1 MPKRGISVTLA
12 TDNLLWL
19 RTQAAA
25 GKRRSLSEALD
36 RLVTEARLAGRVV
49 EGAVKSVVGTID
61 LAGDDPDLSGA
72 DDYIA
77 GLFMSS
83 ARNRPRRSLGAG
95 EPVVVRERPPKYTA
109 SARRNR
115 RRRG

>member
-1 MPKRGISVTLA
+1 MKCYRIFMPKRGVSVTLA

-36 RLVTEARLAGRVV
+36 RLVTEARLSGRVV
-49 EGAVKSVVGTID
+49 DGAVKSVVGTID

-72 DDYIA
+72 DEYHS
-77 GLFMSS
+77 GL
-83 ARNRPRRSLGAG
+83 
-95 EPVVVRERPPKYTA
+95 VHDVRTQPAAAKPWRWRA
-109 SARRNR
+109 CGRA
-115 RRRG
+115 

>member
-1 MPKRGISVTLA
+1 MMCYRIFMPKHGISVTLG

-36 RLVTEARLAGRVV
+36 GLVTEARLAGRVA
-49 EGAVKSVVGTID
+49 EGAMTSVVGTID
-61 LAGDDPDLSGA
+61 IAGDDPDLGGA
-72 DDYIA
+72 DGYISQ
-77 GLFMSS
+77 LFQ
-83 ARNRPRRSLGAG
+83 RSTRQ
-95 EPVVVRERPPKYTA
+95 PVIVRERPPKHDA
-109 SARRNR
+109 SGHGNR